1 MISENKHSKPVWVIG
16 YWNLRFV
23 CDLLAR
29 RLSGGVL
36 VYCFLHKIHRNN
48 N

>member
-1 MISENKHSKPVWVIG
+1 MTEIQNPKHIQDLHKNKHSKPVWVIG

-23 CDLLAR
+23 CHLPVC

-36 VYCFLHKIHRNN
+36 MY
-48 N
+48 